1 MFFYIPRYLYG
12 GGEDW
17 RVATELFLLLVLY
30 FIGTALYVK
39 TIIRERKN
47 IRYHYA
53 SVIYHLVILLF
64 ATWLK
69 LPLFVPFLIFLI
81 RAIWLPK
88 LGLKAK
94 QVGMAEIGF
103 STMLY
108 VFVLFLY
115 F

>member
-1 MFFYIPRYLYG
+1 MESSNRAILTFDALLY
-12 GGEDW
+12 
-17 RVATELFLLLVLY
+17 RNCFVCQ
-30 FIGTALYVK
+30 

-53 SVIYHLVILLF
+53 SIIYHLVILLF

-103 STMLY
+103 SMMLY